1 MFRAHPDTE
10 PTSGK
15 LPEVRS
21 DELIPLS
28 VLRLDLPHV
37 DATFLAG
44 RGTEIVLDSLGRE
57 AVSHSDAKRLFTERA
72 EHEARKAEMLRA
84 AEEYDREWRRMIGAG
99 IPASSLPLGMT
110 YAEAAKSLELD
121 GLGYAPRAS
130 VVADVFEA
138 PDSLV
143 FHPIT
148 GEPAE

>member
-57 AVSHSDAKRLFTERA
+57 AVSHSDAKRLSLNSLSMRRGRPRCSAPPTAPPRNTTA
-72 EHEARKAEMLRA
+72 NGA
-84 AEEYDREWRRMIGAG
+84 A
-99 IPASSLPLGMT
+99 
-110 YAEAAKSLELD
+110 
-121 GLGYAPRAS
+121 
-130 VVADVFEA
+130 
-138 PDSLV
+138 
-143 FHPIT
+143 
-148 GEPAE
+148 